1 MTTEVDVFRRRLAA
15 AGALVAA
22 VALVLSGCANQ
33 GGGQQQGGG
42 PAAGAPSQPTDAALP
57 AGNGQ
62 GRCAP
67 GTSIGYAGTIAGQ
80 NAALGIAIV
89 NAAQLAVDQHNQ
101 ANPNCQVT
109 LVRADTGGTPDTAV
123 GPTTALINN
132 PAVLGIVG
140 LPFSGESRAVGPAL
154 NAAGIVNI
162 TPSATNPGLTQNGWT
177 NFFRGLGNDA
187 VQGPAVA
194 RYIQGRLNAQKV
206 CVIKDD
212 SDYGIGLA
220 QQVNQVLG
228 PNVASCQVDVKTN
241 QREFSAVIGQVQQ
254 QAPQAIF
261 YSGYYQE
268 AAPLVQQLRDAG
280 VQTTFIGPDGVKDEQ
295 YVVNAA
301 GAANGTLLSCPCVP
315 QEGFT
320 AFSSAYQQAFGSPP
334 QTYSAESYD
343 VTTILLRGLDSG
355 IADRAGLLNF
365 VRGYN
370 GQGLTKRF
378 QWGPTGELTNT
389 PVWMYRVNGNQIV
402 TDSQIG

>member
-1 MTTEVDVFRRRLAA
+1 VIRRRLAA

-33 GGGQQQGGG
+33 EGGQQQGGG
-42 PAAGAPSQPTDAALP
+42 PQAGAPAQPTDAVLP

-109 LVRADTGGTPDTAV
+109 LVRADTGGTPDTAT
-123 GPTTALINN
+123 GPVTALINN
-132 PAVLGIVG
+132 PQVLGIVG

-187 VQGPAVA
+187 VQGPAIA
-194 RYIQGRLNAQKV
+194 RYIQQRLNAPKV

-220 QQVNQVLG
+220 GTVTQALG
-228 PNVASCQVDVKTN
+228 PAASCQVDVKTN

-268 AAPLVQQLRDAG
+268 AAPLIQQLRDAG

-301 GAANGTLLSCPCVP
+301 GSADGTLLSCPCVP

-320 AFSSAYQQAFGSPP
+320 DFTNAYRQAFGVPP

-343 VTTILLRGLDSG
+343 STTILLRGLDQG
-355 IADRAGLLNF
+355 IADRAGLLNH
-365 VRGYN
+365 VRNYN

-389 PVWMYRVNGNQIV
+389 PVWMYRVQGNTIV
-402 TDSQIG
+402 TDTQIS

>member
-1 MTTEVDVFRRRLAA
+1 MIRRRLAA

-33 GGGQQQGGG
+33 EGGQQQGGG
-42 PAAGAPSQPTDAALP
+42 PQAGAPAQPSDAVLP

-109 LVRADTGGTPDTAV
+109 LVRADTGGTPDTAT
-123 GPTTALINN
+123 GPVTALINN
-132 PAVLGIVG
+132 PQVLGLVG

-187 VQGPAVA
+187 VQGPAIG
-194 RYIQGRLNAQKV
+194 RYIQQRLNAQKV
-206 CVIKDD
+206 CIIKDD

-220 QQVNQVLG
+220 GTVTQALG
-228 PNVASCQVDVKTN
+228 PAASCQVDVKTN

-268 AAPLVQQLRDAG
+268 AAPLIQQLRDAG

-301 GAANGTLLSCPCVP
+301 GSADGSLLSCPCVP

-320 AFSSAYQQAFGSPP
+320 DFSNAYRQAFGVAP

-343 VTTILLRGLDSG
+343 ATTILLRGLDQG
-355 IADRAGLLNF
+355 IADRPGLLNH
-365 VRGYN
+365 VRNYN

-389 PVWMYRVNGNQIV
+389 PVWMYRVQGNTIV
-402 TDSQIG
+402 TDTQIG

>member
-1 MTTEVDVFRRRLAA
+1 VTTEVDVFRRRLAA

-22 VALVLSGCANQ
+22 VALVISGCANQ

-194 RYIQGRLNAQKV
+194 RFLQQRLNAQKV

-220 QQVNQVLG
+220 QQVSQVLG

-241 QREFSAVIGQVQQ
+241 QREFSAIVGQVQQ

-280 VQTTFIGPDGVKDEQ
+280 VQTTFIGPDGVKDPQ

-301 GAANGTLLSCPCVP
+301 GAADGSLLSCPCVP

-320 AFSSAYQQAFGSPP
+320 AFTNAYQQAFGTAP

-389 PVWMYRVNGNQIV
+389 PVWMYRVQGNQIV
-402 TDSQIG
+402 TDTQIG

>member
-1 MTTEVDVFRRRLAA
+1 VFRRRLAA

-33 GGGQQQGGG
+33 GGGEQQGGG
-42 PAAGAPSQPTDAALP
+42 PQAGAPSQPTDAVLP
-57 AGNGQ
+57 AGDGQ

-67 GTSIGYAGTIAGQ
+67 GTSIAYTGTIAGQ

-89 NAAQLAVDQHNQ
+89 NAVQLAVDQHNA

-123 GPTTALINN
+123 GPVTAVINN
-132 PAVLGIVG
+132 PQVLGIVG

-154 NAAGIVNI
+154 NAAGLVNI
-162 TPSATNPGLTQNGWT
+162 TPSATNPALSTNGWT

-187 VQGPAVA
+187 VQGPAIA
-194 RYIQGRLNAQKV
+194 RYIQQRLNAQNV

-220 QQVNQVLG
+220 QQVTQALG
-228 PNVASCQVDVKTN
+228 PAASCQADVRTN

-254 QAPQAIF
+254 ANPQAIF

-268 AAPLVQQLRDAG
+268 ASPLVQQLRDAG
-280 VQTTFIGPDGVKDEQ
+280 VQTPFIGPDGVKDEQ
-295 YVVNAA
+295 FVVNAA
-301 GAANGTLLSCPCVP
+301 GAADGALLSCPCVP

-320 AFSSAYQQAFGSPP
+320 DFTNAYRQAFGVPP
-334 QTYSAESYD
+334 QTYSAEGYD
-343 VTTILLRGLDSG
+343 ATTILLQGIDRGA
-355 IADRAGLLNF
+355 ADRAALLNF
-365 VRGYN
+365 VRSYN

-378 QWGPTGELTNT
+378 QWSPTGELTQT
-389 PVWMYRVNGNQIV
+389 PVYMYRVQGNQIV
-402 TDSQIG
+402 TDSQI

>member
-1 MTTEVDVFRRRLAA
+1 VIRRRLAA

-33 GGGQQQGGG
+33 EGGQQQGGG
-42 PAAGAPSQPTDAALP
+42 PQAGAPAQPTDAVLP

-109 LVRADTGGTPDTAV
+109 LVRADTGGTPDTAT
-123 GPTTALINN
+123 GPVTALINN
-132 PAVLGIVG
+132 PQVLGIVG

-187 VQGPAVA
+187 VQGPAIG
-194 RYIQGRLNAQKV
+194 RYIQQRLNAQKV

-220 QQVNQVLG
+220 GTVTQALG
-228 PNVASCQVDVKTN
+228 PAASCQVDVKTN

-268 AAPLVQQLRDAG
+268 AAPLIQQMRDAG

-301 GAANGTLLSCPCVP
+301 GSADGTLLSCPCVP

-320 AFSSAYQQAFGSPP
+320 DFTNAYRQAFGVPP

-343 VTTILLRGLDSG
+343 STTILLRGLDQG
-355 IADRAGLLNF
+355 IADRAGLLNH
-365 VRGYN
+365 VRNYN

-389 PVWMYRVNGNQIV
+389 PVWMYRVQGNTIV
-402 TDSQIG
+402 TDTQIG

>member
-1 MTTEVDVFRRRLAA
+1 VTEVDVIRRRIAA
-15 AGALVAA
+15 VGALAAA

-33 GGGQQQGGG
+33 GGGEQQGGG
-42 PAAGAPSQPTDAALP
+42 PAAGAPSQPTNAVLP

-89 NAAQLAVDQHNQ
+89 NAAQLAVDQHNA

-162 TPSATNPGLTQNGWT
+162 TPSATNPALTQNGWT

-194 RYIQGRLNAQKV
+194 RYMQQRLNAQNV

-220 QQVNQVLG
+220 TQVTQVLG
-228 PNVASCQVDVKTN
+228 PAAGCQIDVKTN
-241 QREFSAVIGQVQQ
+241 QREFSAIIGQVQQ
-254 QAPQAIF
+254 ANPQAIF

-268 AAPLVQQLRDAG
+268 AAPLIQQLRDAG

-301 GAANGTLLSCPCVP
+301 GSADGTLLSCPCVP

-320 AFSSAYQQAFGSPP
+320 DFTNAYRAAFGVPP

-343 VTTILLRGLDSG
+343 ATTILLRGLDQG
-355 IADRAGLLNF
+355 IADRAGLLNH
-365 VRGYN
+365 VRNYQ
-370 GQGLTKRF
+370 GQGLTKFF
-378 QWGPTGELTNT
+378 QWSPTGELTNT
-389 PVWMYRVNGNQIV
+389 PVWMYRVQGNTIV
-402 TDSQIG
+402 TDSQI

>member
-1 MTTEVDVFRRRLAA
+1 MIRRRLVA
-15 AGALVAA
+15 AGALMAA

-33 GGGQQQGGG
+33 GGGGQQGGG
-42 PAAGAPSQPTDAALP
+42 PQAGAPSQPTDAVLP
-57 AGNGQ
+57 AGDGQ

-89 NAAQLAVDQHNQ
+89 NAVQLAVDQHNA

-123 GPTTALINN
+123 GPVTALINN
-132 PAVLGIVG
+132 PQVLGIVG

-154 NAAGIVNI
+154 NAAGLVNI
-162 TPSATNPGLTQNGWT
+162 TPSATNPALSTNGWT

-187 VQGPAVA
+187 VQGPAIA
-194 RYIQGRLNAQKV
+194 RYIQQRLGAQNV

-220 QQVNQVLG
+220 QQVTQSLG
-228 PNVASCQVDVKTN
+228 PAASCQADVRTN

-254 QAPQAIF
+254 ANPQAIF

-268 AAPLVQQLRDAG
+268 ASPLIQQLRDAG
-280 VQTTFIGPDGVKDEQ
+280 VQAPFIGPDGVKDEQ
-295 YVVNAA
+295 FVVNAA
-301 GAANGTLLSCPCVP
+301 GAADGALLSCPCVP

-320 AFSSAYQQAFGSPP
+320 DFTNAYQQAFGVAP
-334 QTYSAESYD
+334 QTYSAEGYD
-343 VTTILLRGLDSG
+343 ATTVLLQGIDRGA
-355 IADRAGLLNF
+355 ADRAALLNF

-378 QWGPTGELTNT
+378 QWSPTGELSQT
-389 PVWMYRVNGNQIV
+389 PVYMYRVQGNQIV
-402 TDSQIG
+402 TDSQI

>member
-1 MTTEVDVFRRRLAA
+1 VIRRRLAA

-33 GGGQQQGGG
+33 EGGQQQGGG
-42 PAAGAPSQPTDAALP
+42 PQAGAPAQPTDAVLP

-109 LVRADTGGTPDTAV
+109 LVRADTGGTPDTAT
-123 GPTTALINN
+123 GPVTALINN
-132 PAVLGIVG
+132 PQVLGLVG

-162 TPSATNPGLTQNGWT
+162 TPSATNPGLTTNGWT

-187 VQGPAVA
+187 VQGPAIG
-194 RYIQGRLNAQKV
+194 RYIQQRLNAQKV
-206 CVIKDD
+206 CVVKDD

-220 QQVNQVLG
+220 GTVTQALG
-228 PNVASCQVDVKTN
+228 PAASCQVDVKTN

-268 AAPLVQQLRDAG
+268 AAPLIQQLRDAG

-301 GAANGTLLSCPCVP
+301 GSADGSLLSCPCVP

-320 AFSSAYQQAFGSPP
+320 DFSNAYRQAFGVAP

-343 VTTILLRGLDSG
+343 ATTILLRGLDQG
-355 IADRAGLLNF
+355 IADRPGLLNH
-365 VRGYN
+365 VRNYN

-389 PVWMYRVNGNQIV
+389 PVWMYRVQGNTIV
-402 TDSQIG
+402 TDTQIG

>member
-1 MTTEVDVFRRRLAA
+1 VIRRRLAA

-33 GGGQQQGGG
+33 GGGEQQGGG
-42 PAAGAPSQPTDAALP
+42 PQAGAPSQPTDAVMP

-89 NAAQLAVDQHNQ
+89 NAAQLAVDQHNA

-177 NFFRGLGNDA
+177 TFFRGLGNDA
-187 VQGPAVA
+187 VQGPAIG
-194 RYIQGRLNAQKV
+194 RYIQQRLNAQNV

-220 QQVNQVLG
+220 AQVNQTLG
-228 PNVASCQVDVKTN
+228 PAASCQADVKTN
-241 QREFSAVIGQVQQ
+241 QREFSAIIGQVQQ
-254 QAPQAIF
+254 AAPQAIF

-268 AAPLVQQLRDAG
+268 AAPLIQQLRDAG

-301 GAANGTLLSCPCVP
+301 GSADGSLLSCPCVP

-320 AFSSAYQQAFGSPP
+320 DFTNAYRQAFGVAP

-343 VTTILLRGLDSG
+343 VTTILLQGLDQG
-355 IADRAGLLNF
+355 IADRAGLLNH
-365 VRGYN
+365 VRNYN

-378 QWGPTGELTNT
+378 QWSPTGELQNT
-389 PVWMYRVNGNQIV
+389 PVWMYRVQGNQIV
-402 TDSQIG
+402 TDTQIG

>member
-1 MTTEVDVFRRRLAA
+1 VIRRRLAA

-33 GGGQQQGGG
+33 EGGQQQGGG
-42 PAAGAPSQPTDAALP
+42 PQAGAPAQPSDAVLP

-101 ANPNCQVT
+101 ANPGCQVT
-109 LVRADTGGTPDTAV
+109 LVKADSGGTPDTAV
-123 GPTTALINN
+123 GPTTAVINN

-154 NAAGIVNI
+154 SAAGLASI
-162 TPSATNPGLTQNGWT
+162 TPSATNPTLTQNGWT
-177 NFFRGLGNDA
+177 HFFRGLGNDA
-187 VQGPAVA
+187 VQGPAAA
-194 RYIQGRLNAQKV
+194 RFLQQRFQPQKV

-220 QQVNQVLG
+220 NAVSQALG
-228 PNVASCQVDVKTN
+228 PQVASCQGDVKTN
-241 QREFSAVIGQVQQ
+241 QKEFSATIGQVQQ
-254 QAPQAIF
+254 AAPQAIF
-261 YSGYYQE
+261 YAGYYTE
-268 AAPLVQQLRDAG
+268 ASPLIQQLRDAG
-280 VQTTFIGPDGVKDEQ
+280 VQTPFVAPDGVKDEQ

-301 GAANGTLLSCPCVP
+301 GSADGSYLTCPCVP

-320 AFSSAYQQAFGSPP
+320 AFTQAYQQAFGTPP
-334 QTYSAESYD
+334 QTYSAEAYD
-343 VTTILLRGLDSG
+343 ATTILLQGLDRG
-355 IADRAGLLNF
+355 IADRPGLLNF
-365 VRGYN
+365 VKTYN

-378 QWGPTGELTNT
+378 QWGPTGELTET
-389 PVWMYRVNGNQIV
+389 PVYVYRVQGNQIV
-402 TDSQIG
+402 TDSPIS

>member
-1 MTTEVDVFRRRLAA
+1 MIRRRLAA

-42 PAAGAPSQPTDAALP
+42 PQAGAPSQPTDAVLP
-57 AGNGQ
+57 AGDGQ

-67 GTSIGYAGTIAGQ
+67 GTSIAYTGTIAGQ

-89 NAAQLAVDQHNQ
+89 NAVQLAVDQHNA

-123 GPTTALINN
+123 GPVTAVINN
-132 PAVLGIVG
+132 PQVLGVVG

-154 NAAGIVNI
+154 NAAGLVNI
-162 TPSATNPGLTQNGWT
+162 TPSATNPALSTNGWT

-187 VQGPAVA
+187 VQGPAIA
-194 RYIQGRLNAQKV
+194 RYIQTRLNAQNV

-220 QQVNQVLG
+220 QQVTQALG
-228 PNVASCQVDVKTN
+228 PAATCQADVRTN

-254 QAPQAIF
+254 ANPQAIF

-268 AAPLVQQLRDAG
+268 ASPLIQQLRDAG
-280 VQTTFIGPDGVKDEQ
+280 VQTPFIGPDGVKDEQ
-295 YVVNAA
+295 FVVNAA
-301 GAANGTLLSCPCVP
+301 GSADGALLSCPCVP

-320 AFSSAYQQAFGSPP
+320 DFTNAYRQAFGVPP
-334 QTYSAESYD
+334 QTYSAEGYD
-343 VTTILLRGLDSG
+343 ATTILLQGIDRGA
-355 IADRAGLLNF
+355 ADRAALLNF
-365 VRGYN
+365 VRSYN

-378 QWGPTGELTNT
+378 QWSPTGELTQT
-389 PVWMYRVNGNQIV
+389 PVYMYRVQGNQIV
-402 TDSQIG
+402 TDSQI